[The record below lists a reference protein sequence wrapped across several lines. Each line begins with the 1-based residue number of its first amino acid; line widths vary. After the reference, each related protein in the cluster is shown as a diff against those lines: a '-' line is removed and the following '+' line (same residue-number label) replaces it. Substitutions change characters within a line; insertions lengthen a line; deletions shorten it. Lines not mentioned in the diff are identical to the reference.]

1 MITTANIPDDLE
13 LHEGDEFLLR
23 AVAKNGALMI
33 TRFTRTA
40 SESERAHVS
49 TPSNFTRKW
58 AKTMAIVTDPDDIIL
73 SHINAKHVK

>member
-1 MITTANIPDDLE
+1 MITTATIPDDLE

-33 TRFTRTA
+33 TRVTRTA
-40 SESERAHVS
+40 ADPVQAQAS
-49 TPSNFTRKW
+49 TPSSFTRKW
-58 AKTMAIVTDPDDIIL
+58 ASTMAIVTDPDDMIL